1 MYQMFIE
8 RETEETETIKPLNM
22 RQQKFVD
29 NYVTSGNA
37 TRAAES
43 AGYAHPNVQAFR
55 LLENIS
61 VKTAIEAIR
70 ANMSKD
76 SEDRRAEWIDQLEQL
91 GRLADK
97 DSDRLRAIETLFK
110 AEGWVAP
117 EKQEI
122 VQFSGS
128 FLADLDLEE
137 VDIEE
142 LMDGKGSD
150 INDLH

>member
-1 MYQMFIE
+1 MHIE
-8 RETEETETIKPLNM
+8 RDTEETETIKPLNM

-37 TRAAES
+37 TRAAEA

-61 VKTAIEAIR
+61 VKAAIEAIR
-70 ANMSKD
+70 SDMAD
-76 SEDRRAEWIDQLEQL
+76 DTEQRRSAWIKALEQL
-91 GRLADK
+91 GMAAEK
-97 DSDRLRAIETLFK
+97 DSDRLRAIEQLFK

-128 FLADLDLEE
+128 FLAAISMTYTEQIASSQDA
-137 VDIEE
+137 IPQ
-142 LMDGKGSD
+142 KAH
-150 INDLH
+150 I

>member
-1 MYQMFIE
+1 MHIE
-8 RETEETETIKPLNM
+8 RDTKETETIKPLNM

-37 TRAAES
+37 TRAAEA

-61 VKTAIEAIR
+61 VKAAIEAIR
-70 ANMSKD
+70 SDMAD
-76 SEDRRAEWIDQLEQL
+76 DTEQRRGTWIKALEQL
-91 GRLADK
+91 GMAAEK
-97 DSDRLRAIETLFK
+97 DSDRLRAIEQLFK

-137 VDIEE
+137 VEAED
-142 LMDGKGSD
+142 LLVDKGSD
-150 INDLH
+150 ISDLH